1 LHSPGQ
7 TLFASY
13 PAFDLSG
20 ISGPAATV
28 TLSAN
33 EEATLGVVNPG
44 RGIAYRQINHK
55 AYFMSHQPAEDTVLA
70 FIDAMNKEDFK
81 TARDFVTPGM
91 DFIGV
96 MGSRHGAD
104 AYFSDMEKMKFKYD
118 IKKAFV
124 DDKGNDVC
132 LWYDI
137 NMGKKTIT
145 SSGWYH
151 LVDGKISEFK
161 VLFDPRPLL

>member
-1 LHSPGQ
+1 
-7 TLFASY
+7 
-13 PAFDLSG
+13 
-20 ISGPAATV
+20 
-28 TLSAN
+28 
-33 EEATLGVVNPG
+33 
-44 RGIAYRQINHK
+44 
-55 AYFMSHQPAEDTVLA
+55 MSSQHAKDTVLA
-70 FIDAMNKEDFK
+70 FIDAMNKEDFN
-81 TARDFVTPGM
+81 TARNFVTPGM

-104 AYFSDMEKMKFKYD
+104 AYFADMEKMKFKYD

-124 DDKGNDVC
+124 DDTGNDVC

-151 LVDGKISEFK
+151 LVDGKIAEFK